1 MEDALDS
8 ADKTEDSVRGSADLW
23 LEAAYECLLEGG
35 VDSVRVLTLGKKL
48 NLSRTSFYWFFK
60 DRDELLVALLARWKQ
75 KNTGNWIKRT
85 QAYAESIAE
94 AMLNVFDCWFDDE
107 IFDSRFE
114 AAIRSWAQ
122 QSREIAR
129 ELAEADAARIAALTA
144 MFLRFNYE
152 PKPADVR
159 ARTAYFVQVGY
170 VSTQQN
176 EELSVR
182 MMRIP
187 EYVEVFT
194 GCRAKKN
201 ELERFYSRRGFK

>member
-1 MEDALDS
+1 MEQAFDL
-8 ADKTEDSVRGSADLW
+8 TEQLHEPARGSADAW

-60 DRDELLVALLARWKQ
+60 DRDELLAALLARWKQ
-75 KNTGNWIKRT
+75 KNTGNWVERT
-85 QAYAESIAE
+85 EAYAESIAE
-94 AMLNVFDCWFDDE
+94 AILNVFDCWFDDT

-122 QSREIAR
+122 QSPEVAR
-129 ELAEADAARIAALTA
+129 ELAEDDARRIAALTA
-144 MFLRFNYE
+144 MFRRFNYD

-170 VSTQQN
+170 VSTHQN
-176 EELSVR
+176 EELAVR
-182 MMRIP
+182 MDRIP

-194 GCRAKKN
+194 GKRAKKN
-201 ELERFYSRRGFK
+201 ELERFYARRGFK